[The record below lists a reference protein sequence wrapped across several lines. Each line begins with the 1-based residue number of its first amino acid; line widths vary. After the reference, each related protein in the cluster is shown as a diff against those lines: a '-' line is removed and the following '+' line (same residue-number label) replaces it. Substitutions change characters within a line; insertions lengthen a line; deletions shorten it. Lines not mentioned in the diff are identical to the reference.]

1 MKNLLLLAVLSF
13 SVAAGAQETAEITS
27 TKGRGE
33 TFTYV
38 ERMPTFPDDMSKF
51 LAKNI
56 RYPSE
61 AMENDIQGR
70 VLIRFII
77 TTTGD
82 VDSPTVVKGIGGGCD
97 EEAIRV
103 IKMMKFQPG
112 TQNGKAVNVYYNLP
126 IHFTLEGGR
135 RKRKH
140 KD

>member
-1 MKNLLLLAVLSF
+1 MKNLLLLSALSF
-13 SVAAGAQETAEITS
+13 SLNVTAQQTAEVTS
-27 TKGRGE
+27 SKGAGE

-38 ERMPTFPDDMSKF
+38 EKMPTFKDDMSEF

-61 AMENDIQGR
+61 ALENDIQGR
-70 VLIRFII
+70 VLVRFII
-77 TTTGD
+77 NTKGD

-97 EEAIRV
+97 EEAVRV

-112 TQNGKAVNVYYNLP
+112 TQNGEAVNVYYTIP
-126 IHFTLEGGR
+126 IQFTLEGGR